1 MENMRI
7 NKRNKWPLVAF
18 IIGLLALAIGAV
30 VLIIRLNSGPD
41 VSDGDYLTQEGEWV
55 REDNSTVIWDFTD
68 IGNGR
73 LTTDGH
79 LNNYAFS
86 WSIEN
91 GKLTIETDWLYDLND
106 EFDYKIDRNAGILT
120 ITRADKGVEVTFKAR
135 EDTSAPDVIEIS
147 E

>member
-1 MENMRI
+1 MRI